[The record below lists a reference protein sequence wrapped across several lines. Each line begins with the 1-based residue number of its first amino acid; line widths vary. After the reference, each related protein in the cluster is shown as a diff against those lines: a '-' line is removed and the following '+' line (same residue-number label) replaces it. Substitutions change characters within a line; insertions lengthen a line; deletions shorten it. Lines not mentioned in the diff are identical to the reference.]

1 VNLVSTI
8 TGLPYVGKTT
18 LFNLLTGGHAATGGF
33 AGAEGETNVG
43 VAKVPDQRVDKLSA
57 MYKPRK
63 TTYAEITYR
72 DLGLAPRVAAGAGG
86 HATQA
91 GQGISAQKL
100 GDLRTSDALLHV
112 VRAFRDP
119 AVPHVNS
126 SVDPK
131 RDLATLELELLFA
144 DHVVVE
150 RRLERIEPELRSAKG
165 PEREQKE
172 RERAV
177 LQKAMA
183 ALDSETPLRDVGLDD
198 EDRKIVR
205 GYRFLTLLPQLVVAN
220 LDEDDVAA
228 PDAVLG
234 PLREAAAKHRGMSV
248 VGVCAKLEAE
258 IAQLEPAEAAA
269 FRADLGLREPA
280 LDRVIRAT
288 YELLGL
294 ISFFT
299 VGEDEVRAWTI
310 PAGLPAQQAAGA
322 IHSDLERGFIR
333 AEVIGWED
341 LLTAGSEAN
350 AKKQGIMR
358 TEGRD
363 YVMKDGEVVHVLFN
377 VAPTR

>member
-1 VNLVSTI
+1 MNLGSTI

-18 LFNLLTGGHAATGGF
+18 LFNLLTGGHAATGAF

-43 VAKVPDQRVDKLSA
+43 VAKVPDARVDKLSA
-57 MYKPRK
+57 LYKPRK
-63 TTYAEITYR
+63 TTYAEVTYR
-72 DLGLAPRVAAGAGG
+72 DLGLAPRIATGAGG

-100 GDLRTSDALLHV
+100 GDLRTSDALVHV
-112 VRAFRDP
+112 VRAFRD
-119 AVPHVNS
+119 ASVPHVNS

-165 PEREQKE
+165 PEREQK
-172 RERAV
+172 RAV

-183 ALDSETPLRDVGLDD
+183 ALDAETPLRDVGLDD
-198 EDRKIVR
+198 EERKIVR

-220 LDEDDVAA
+220 LDEDDVGA

-234 PLREAAAKHRGMSV
+234 PLREAAARHRAMSV

-258 IAQLEPAEAAA
+258 IAQLDPAEAAA
-269 FRADLGLREPA
+269 FRADLGLHEPA
-280 LDRVIRAT
+280 LDRVIHAT

-341 LLTAGSEAN
+341 LLKAGSEAN

-358 TEGRD
+358 TEGKT
-363 YVMKDGEVVHVLFN
+363 YTVKDGEIIHVLFN
-377 VAPTR
+377 V

>member
-18 LFNLLTGGHAATGGF
+18 LFNLLTGGHAATGAF

-43 VAKVPDQRVDKLSA
+43 VAKVPDQRVDELSA
-57 MYKPRK
+57 LYRPRK
-63 TTYAEITYR
+63 TTYAEVTYR
-72 DLGLAPRVAAGAGG
+72 DLGLAPRVAAGDGG
-86 HATQA
+86 HAVQA
-91 GQGISAQKL
+91 GHDISAQKL
-100 GDLRTSDALLHV
+100 GDLRSSDALVHV

-119 AVPHVNS
+119 SVPSTSS
-126 SVDPK
+126 SVDPA
-131 RDLATLELELLFA
+131 RDLAMLELELLFA

-150 RRLERIEPELRSAKG
+150 RRLERMEPELRSTKG

-177 LQKAMA
+177 LQKAMT
-183 ALDSETPLRDVGLDD
+183 ALDAETPLRDVGLD
-198 EDRKIVR
+198 EEERKIVR
-205 GYRFLTLLPQLVVAN
+205 GYRFLTLLPQLLVAN
-220 LDEDDVAA
+220 LDEDDVPR

-234 PLREAAAKHRGMSV
+234 PLRQAVATHRAMSV

-258 IAQLEPAEAAA
+258 IGQLEPAEAAA
-269 FRADLGLREPA
+269 FRADLGLHEPA
-280 LDRVIRAT
+280 LDRVIHAT

-294 ISFFT
+294 VSFFT

-341 LLTAGSEAN
+341 LLEAGSEAN
-350 AKKQGIMR
+350 AKKRGIMR

-363 YVMKDGEVVHVLFN
+363 YVVKDGEVIHVLFN
-377 VAPTR
+377 VAPIR

>member
-1 VNLVSTI
+1 
-8 TGLPYVGKTT
+8 
-18 LFNLLTGGHAATGGF
+18 
-33 AGAEGETNVG
+33 
-43 VAKVPDQRVDKLSA
+43 
-57 MYKPRK
+57 M
-63 TTYAEITYR
+63 
-72 DLGLAPRVAAGAGG
+72 
-86 HATQA
+86 
-91 GQGISAQKL
+91 
-100 GDLRTSDALLHV
+100 HV
-112 VRAFRDP
+112 VRAFRD
-119 AVPHVNS
+119 ASVPHVNS

-183 ALDSETPLRDVGLDD
+183 ALDAETPLRDVGLDD
-198 EDRKIVR
+198 EERKIVR

-220 LDEDDVAA
+220 LDEGDVAA

-234 PLREAAAKHRGMSV
+234 PLREAAARHRAMSV

-258 IAQLEPAEAAA
+258 IAQLDPAEAAA
-269 FRADLGLREPA
+269 FRADLGLHEPA
-280 LDRVIRAT
+280 LDRVIHAT

-341 LLTAGSEAN
+341 LLKAGSEAN

-358 TEGRD
+358 TEGKT
-363 YVMKDGEVVHVLFN
+363 YTVMDGDVIHVLFN
-377 VAPTR
+377 V

>member
-1 VNLVSTI
+1 VNLVSAI

-18 LFNLLTGGHAATGGF
+18 LFNLLTGGHAATGAF

-43 VAKVPDQRVDKLSA
+43 VAKVPDPRVDKLA
-57 MYKPRK
+57 ALYKPKK
-63 TTYAEITYR
+63 TTYAEVTYR
-72 DLGLAPRVAAGAGG
+72 DLGLAPRVATGAAG

-100 GDLRTSDALLHV
+100 GDLRSSDALVHV
-112 VRAFRDP
+112 VRSFRD
-119 AVPHVNS
+119 ASVPHVNTT
-126 SVDPK
+126 VDPR

-165 PEREQKE
+165 PEREMKE
-172 RERAV
+172 RERAI

-183 ALDSETPLRDVGLDD
+183 ALDAETPLRDVGLDD
-198 EDRKIVR
+198 EEQKAVR

-220 LDEDDVAA
+220 LDESDVAA
-228 PDAVLG
+228 PDEVLG
-234 PLREAAAKHRGMSV
+234 PLREAAAKHRAMSV

-258 IAQLEPAEAAA
+258 IAQLDSAEAAA
-269 FRADLGLREPA
+269 FRADLGLHEPA
-280 LDRVIRAT
+280 LDRVIHAT
-288 YELLGL
+288 HELLGL

-341 LLTAGSEAN
+341 LLKAGSEAN

-358 TEGRD
+358 TEGKT
-363 YVMKDGEVVHVLFN
+363 YTVKDGDVTHVLFN
-377 VAPTR
+377 V

>member
-18 LFNLLTGGHAATGGF
+18 LFNLLTGGHAATGAF

-43 VAKVPDQRVDKLSA
+43 VAKVPDARVDKLSA
-57 MYKPRK
+57 LYKPRK

-72 DLGLAPRVAAGAGG
+72 DLGLAPRVATGASG

-100 GDLRTSDALLHV
+100 GDLRTSDALVHV
-112 VRAFRDP
+112 VRAFRDTS
-119 AVPHVNS
+119 VPHVNTS
-126 SVDPK
+126 IDPK

-177 LQKAMA
+177 LQKAMT
-183 ALDSETPLRDVGLDD
+183 ALDAETPLRDVGLDD
-198 EDRKIVR
+198 EERKIVR
-205 GYRFLTLLPQLVVAN
+205 GFRFLTLLPQLVVAN
-220 LDEDDVAA
+220 LDEGDVGA

-234 PLREAAAKHRGMSV
+234 PLREAAEKHRAMSV
-248 VGVCAKLEAE
+248 VSVCAKLEAE
-258 IAQLEPAEAAA
+258 IGQLDATEATA
-269 FRADLGLREPA
+269 FRADLGLHEPA
-280 LDRVIRAT
+280 LDRVIHAT

-310 PAGLPAQQAAGA
+310 PAALPAQQAAGA

-341 LLTAGSEAN
+341 LLKAGSEAN

-358 TEGRD
+358 TEGKT
-363 YVMKDGEVVHVLFN
+363 YTVKDGDVIHVLFN
-377 VAPTR
+377 V

>member
-18 LFNLLTGGHAATGGF
+18 LFNLLTGAHASTGAF
-33 AGAEGETNVG
+33 AGAEGDTNVG

-57 MYKPRK
+57 LYKPRK
-63 TTYAEITYR
+63 TTYAEVTYR
-72 DLGLAPRVAAGAGG
+72 DLGLAPRVATGSAG

-100 GDLRTSDALLHV
+100 GDLRSSDALLHV

-119 AVPHVNS
+119 AVPHVS
-126 SVDPK
+126 STVDPT

-177 LQKAMA
+177 LQKAMT
-183 ALDSETPLRDVGLDD
+183 ALDAETPLRDVGLEED
-198 EDRKIVR
+198 ERKIVR

-220 LDEDDVAA
+220 LDEDDVAD
-228 PDAVLG
+228 PEKVLG
-234 PLREAAAKHRGMSV
+234 PLREAAAAHRAMSV

-258 IAQLEPAEAAA
+258 IAELEPAEATA
-269 FRADLGLREPA
+269 FRAELGLQEPA
-280 LDRVIRAT
+280 LDRVIHAT

-310 PAGLPAQQAAGA
+310 PAGTAAQQAAGA

-333 AEVIGWED
+333 AEVIAWDD
-341 LLTAGSEAN
+341 LLKAGSEAN

-358 TEGRD
+358 TEGKT
-363 YVMKDGEVVHVLFN
+363 YTMKDGEITHVLFN
-377 VAPTR
+377 V

>member
-1 VNLVSTI
+1 MNLVSTI

-18 LFNLLTGGHAATGGF
+18 LFNLLTGGHAATGAF

-43 VAKVPDQRVDKLSA
+43 VAKVPDPRMDKLVA
-57 MYKPRK
+57 LYKPK
-63 TTYAEITYR
+63 KITYAEVMYR
-72 DLGLAPRVAAGAGG
+72 DLGLAPRVATGAAG

-100 GDLRTSDALLHV
+100 GDLRSSDALVHV
-112 VRAFRDP
+112 VRAFRD
-119 AVPHVNS
+119 ASVPHVS
-126 SVDPK
+126 TTVDPK

-165 PEREQKE
+165 PERELKE

-177 LQKAMA
+177 LQKAMT
-183 ALDSETPLRDVGLDD
+183 ALDSETPLRDIGLD
-198 EDRKIVR
+198 EEEQKAVR

-220 LDEDDVAA
+220 VDESDVAA
-228 PDAVLG
+228 ADAVLA
-234 PLREAAAKHRGMSV
+234 PLREAASKHRAMSV

-258 IAQLEPAEAAA
+258 IAQLDPAEAAA
-269 FRADLGLREPA
+269 FRADLGLHEPA
-280 LDRVIRAT
+280 LDRVIHAT

-341 LLTAGSEAN
+341 LLKVGSEAN

-358 TEGRD
+358 TEGKT
-363 YVMKDGEVVHVLFN
+363 YTVKDGEILHVLFN
-377 VAPTR
+377 V

>member
-1 VNLVSTI
+1 MNLVSTI

-18 LFNLLTGGHAATGGF
+18 LFNLLTGGHAATGAF

-43 VAKVPDQRVDKLSA
+43 VAKVPDPRVDKLSA
-57 MYKPRK
+57 LYGPKK
-63 TTYAEITYR
+63 TTYAEVTYR
-72 DLGLAPRVAAGAGG
+72 DLGLAPRVATGEGAF
-86 HATQA
+86 ATQA

-100 GDLRTSDALLHV
+100 GDLRSSDALVHV

-119 AVPHVNS
+119 AVPHVSS

-183 ALDSETPLRDVGLDD
+183 ALDAETPLRDVGLDD
-198 EDRKIVR
+198 EERKIVR

-220 LDEDDVAA
+220 VDESDVAA
-228 PDAVLG
+228 ADAVLA
-234 PLREAAAKHRGMSV
+234 PLREAVAKHRATSV
-248 VGVCAKLEAE
+248 VAVCAKLEAE
-258 IAQLEPAEAAA
+258 IAQLDPAEAAA
-269 FRADLGLREPA
+269 FRADLGLHEPA
-280 LDRVIRAT
+280 LDRVIHAT

-299 VGEDEVRAWTI
+299 VGDDEVRAWTI
-310 PAGLPAQQAAGA
+310 PAGTAAQQAAGA

-333 AEVIGWED
+333 AEVIAWDD
-341 LLTAGSEAN
+341 LLKAGSEAN

-358 TEGRD
+358 TEGKTHT
-363 YVMKDGEVVHVLFN
+363 VTDGDVIHVLFN
-377 VAPTR
+377 V